1 MMINRL
7 IIIATVIAI
16 TSCTKVETTNQ
27 GVVIRN
33 KSSKDIVYYAQF
45 EQNTYYDTILSLKTG
60 GYSFPLFEGHIEPE
74 VIFPLHQLK
83 IYSLENEDTVRSRLA
98 PMPLDSTPTG
108 YYDWNIMS
116 YTYIYEITDSI
127 L

>member
-1 MMINRL
+1 MINRL
-7 IIIATVIAI
+7 IIFATVIAM

-33 KSSKDIVYYAQF
+33 KSSKDIVYHAQF

-60 GYSFPLFEGHIEPE
+60 GYSFPLFEGHIDPE
-74 VIFPLHQLK
+74 VIFPLHHLK

-108 YYDWNIMS
+108 YSDWNIMS

>member
-7 IIIATVIAI
+7 IIIATVIAM

-83 IYSLENEDTVRSRLA
+83 IYSLENQDTVRSRLA
-98 PMPLDSTPTG
+98 PMPLDSIPTG

>member
-7 IIIATVIAI
+7 IIIATVIAM

-74 VIFPLHQLK
+74 VIFPLL
-83 IYSLENEDTVRSRLA
+83 
-98 PMPLDSTPTG
+98 
-108 YYDWNIMS
+108 
-116 YTYIYEITDSI
+116 
-127 L
+127 

>member
-74 VIFPLHQLK
+74 VIFSLHQLK

>member
-1 MMINRL
+1 M
-7 IIIATVIAI
+7 IIATVIAI

-33 KSSKDIVYYAQF
+33 KSTKDIVYYAQF

-74 VIFPLHQLK
+74 VIFSLHQLK

>member
-1 MMINRL
+1 MINRL
-7 IIIATVIAI
+7 IIIATVIAM

-83 IYSLENEDTVRSRLA
+83 IYSLENQDTVRSRLA
-98 PMPLDSTPTG
+98 PMPLDSIPTG